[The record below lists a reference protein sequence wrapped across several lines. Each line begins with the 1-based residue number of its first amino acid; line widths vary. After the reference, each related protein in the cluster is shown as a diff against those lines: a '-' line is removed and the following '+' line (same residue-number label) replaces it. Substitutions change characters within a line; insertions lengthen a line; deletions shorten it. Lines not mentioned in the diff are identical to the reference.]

1 MKRRRFH
8 TCGYA
13 ACPRKKLFFGVF
25 YFMIRDKY
33 YMRRALLLAKR
44 GKNRTFPNPMVG
56 SVVVKDG
63 RIVGEGFHE
72 YFGGPHAEI
81 NALNE
86 AKDKSKGATLYVT
99 LEPCNHWGKTPPCTN
114 TIIKAGISRVVA
126 AMKDPDPRTAGKGFK
141 KLENR
146 GIRVTSGILGK
157 NAAQLN
163 AAYINAMKQ
172 RNSHVIAK
180 VAMSLD
186 GKIATKTGDSKWISS
201 PASRAFVHH
210 LRSRVDGILV
220 GINTVIRDNPE
231 LTSHGRGKNP
241 VRIIIDPTL
250 KIPLPSRVLDN
261 RAPSIIFYSK
271 SMYPGKEEILK
282 NKGILLARVLI
293 LNGEINFKLIIK
305 KLKKMAIYRVLIE
318 GGGETL
324 ATALN
329 AGVVDEAFFFI
340 APILTGG
347 RQAITPFEGPGIA
360 KISDSL
366 RLKSWRVKKMG
377 KDLLI
382 RGKLK

>member
-1 MKRRRFH
+1 
-8 TCGYA
+8 
-13 ACPRKKLFFGVF
+13 
-25 YFMIRDKY
+25 MIRDKY

-99 LEPCNHWGKTPPCTN
+99 LEPCNHWGKTPPRTN

-141 KLENR
+141 KLESR

-293 LNGEINFKLIIK
+293 LNGEINFKFIIK